1 MKKQLIAAA
10 LITAMFAS
18 LASCGKSSKAAD
30 TNYIYG
36 KIDSIS
42 GNDVVLLLAEENT
55 DNTGA
60 ENDEEDTGTSE
71 KKSSGKHSGRNKG
84 EKPEGFTRPENGEM
98 PSGFDPE
105 NFKGEMPEG
114 FTRPENGE
122 MPSGFDPENFKGE
135 KPEGFTR
142 PENGEMPSGFVPE
155 NFKGEMPE
163 GFTRPENG
171 EMPSGFDPEN
181 FKGEKL
187 EGFSRPENGEKPER
201 GGNNSKYTLTGEQ
214 EEVRIP
220 VGTDVTTSDGVK
232 TDFDA
237 LKAGN
242 IIKCSVEKDSD
253 GKDVVK
259 EVWIVE

>member
-10 LITAMFAS
+10 LITAMFSS

-30 TNYIYG
+30 DTNYIYG
-36 KIDSIS
+36 QIESIS
-42 GNDVVLLLAEENT
+42 GNDVVLNLA
-55 DNTGA
+55 
-60 ENDEEDTGTSE
+60 DEKED
-71 KKSSGKHSGRNKG
+71 KSSGEESETETGSSDKKSKHSGRNK
-84 EKPEGFTRPENGEM
+84 
-98 PSGFDPE
+98 
-105 NFKGEMPEG
+105 
-114 FTRPENGE
+114 
-122 MPSGFDPENFKGE
+122 
-135 KPEGFTR
+135 
-142 PENGEMPSGFVPE
+142 
-155 NFKGEMPE
+155 
-163 GFTRPENG
+163 
-171 EMPSGFDPEN
+171 
-181 FKGEKL
+181 
-187 EGFSRPENGEKPER
+187 GEKPER

>member
-135 KPEGFTR
+135 KPEGF
-142 PENGEMPSGFVPE
+142 
-155 NFKGEMPE
+155 
-163 GFTRPENG
+163 
-171 EMPSGFDPEN
+171 
-181 FKGEKL
+181 
-187 EGFSRPENGEKPER
+187 SRPENGEKPER

-220 VGTDVTTSDGVK
+220 VGTDITTSDGVK

>member
-60 ENDEEDTGTSE
+60 ENDEEETGTSE
-71 KKSSGKHSGRNKG
+71 KKSSVKHSGRNKG
-84 EKPEGFTRPENGEM
+84 EKPEGFTKPENGEM

-135 KPEGFTR
+135 KP
-142 PENGEMPSGFVPE
+142 
-155 NFKGEMPE
+155 
-163 GFTRPENG
+163 
-171 EMPSGFDPEN
+171 
-181 FKGEKL
+181 

>member
-30 TNYIYG
+30 DTNYIYG
-36 KIDSIS
+36 QIESIS
-42 GNDVVLLLAEENT
+42 GNDVVLNLA
-55 DNTGA
+55 
-60 ENDEEDTGTSE
+60 DEKED
-71 KKSSGKHSGRNKG
+71 KSSGEESETETGSSDKKAKHSGRNKG
-84 EKPEGFTRPENGEM
+84 EKPEGFTRSENGEM

-105 NFKGEMPEG
+105 NF
-114 FTRPENGE
+114 NGE
-122 MPSGFDPENFKGE
+122 MP
-135 KPEGFTR
+135 
-142 PENGEMPSGFVPE
+142 
-155 NFKGEMPE
+155 
-163 GFTRPENG
+163 
-171 EMPSGFDPEN
+171 
-181 FKGEKL
+181 

>member
-60 ENDEEDTGTSE
+60 ENDEEETGTSE
-71 KKSSGKHSGRNKG
+71 KKSSVKHSGRNKG
-84 EKPEGFTRPENGEM
+84 EKPEGFTKPENGE
-98 PSGFDPE
+98 
-105 NFKGEMPEG
+105 
-114 FTRPENGE
+114 R
-122 MPSGFDPENFKGE
+122 PSGFDPENFKGE

-142 PENGEMPSGFVPE
+142 PENGEMPSD
-155 NFKGEMPE
+155 
-163 GFTRPENG
+163 
-171 EMPSGFDPEN
+171 FDPEN
-181 FKGEKL
+181 FKGEKP

-242 IIKCSVEKDSD
+242 IIKCSVEKNSD

>member
-60 ENDEEDTGTSE
+60 ENDEEETGTSE
-71 KKSSGKHSGRNKG
+71 KKSSVKHSGRNKG
-84 EKPEGFTRPENGEM
+84 EKPEGFTKPENGEM

-114 FTRPENGE
+114 FTKPENGE

-135 KPEGFTR
+135 IP
-142 PENGEMPSGFVPE
+142 
-155 NFKGEMPE
+155 
-163 GFTRPENG
+163 
-171 EMPSGFDPEN
+171 
-181 FKGEKL
+181 

-214 EEVRIP
+214 KEVRIP

>member
-60 ENDEEDTGTSE
+60 ENDEEETGTSE
-71 KKSSGKHSGRNKG
+71 KKSSVKHSGRNKG

-114 FTRPENGE
+114 FTRSENGE
-122 MPSGFDPENFKGE
+122 MPSGFDPENF
-135 KPEGFTR
+135 
-142 PENGEMPSGFVPE
+142 NGEMP
-155 NFKGEMPE
+155 
-163 GFTRPENG
+163 
-171 EMPSGFDPEN
+171 
-181 FKGEKL
+181 

>member
-60 ENDEEDTGTSE
+60 ENDEEETGTSE
-71 KKSSGKHSGRNKG
+71 KKSSVKHSGRNKG

-135 KPEGFTR
+135 KP
-142 PENGEMPSGFVPE
+142 
-155 NFKGEMPE
+155 
-163 GFTRPENG
+163 
-171 EMPSGFDPEN
+171 
-181 FKGEKL
+181 

>member
-60 ENDEEDTGTSE
+60 ENDEEETGTSE
-71 KKSSGKHSGRNKG
+71 KKSSVKHSGRNKG

-98 PSGFDPE
+98 
-105 NFKGEMPEG
+105 
-114 FTRPENGE
+114 
-122 MPSGFDPENFKGE
+122 
-135 KPEGFTR
+135 
-142 PENGEMPSGFVPE
+142 
-155 NFKGEMPE
+155 
-163 GFTRPENG
+163 
-171 EMPSGFDPEN
+171 
-181 FKGEKL
+181 
-187 EGFSRPENGEKPER
+187 PER

-253 GKDVVK
+253 GKEVVK

>member
-60 ENDEEDTGTSE
+60 ENDEEETGTSE
-71 KKSSGKHSGRNKG
+71 MKSSVKHSGRNKG
-84 EKPEGFTRPENGEM
+84 EKPEGFTKPENGEM

-135 KPEGFTR
+135 
-142 PENGEMPSGFVPE
+142 MP
-155 NFKGEMPE
+155 
-163 GFTRPENG
+163 
-171 EMPSGFDPEN
+171 
-181 FKGEKL
+181 

-201 GGNNSKYTLTGEQ
+201 GENNSKYTLTGEQ

>member
-84 EKPEGFTRPENGEM
+84 EKPEGFTKPENGEMPSGFDPENFKGKMPEGFTKPENGEM

-135 KPEGFTR
+135 
-142 PENGEMPSGFVPE
+142 MP
-155 NFKGEMPE
+155 
-163 GFTRPENG
+163 
-171 EMPSGFDPEN
+171 
-181 FKGEKL
+181 

-253 GKDVVK
+253 GKDLVK

>member
-60 ENDEEDTGTSE
+60 ENDEEETGTSE
-71 KKSSGKHSGRNKG
+71 KKSSVKHSGRN
-84 EKPEGFTRPENGEM
+84 
-98 PSGFDPE
+98 
-105 NFKGEMPEG
+105 
-114 FTRPENGE
+114 
-122 MPSGFDPENFKGE
+122 
-135 KPEGFTR
+135 
-142 PENGEMPSGFVPE
+142 
-155 NFKGEMPE
+155 
-163 GFTRPENG
+163 
-171 EMPSGFDPEN
+171 
-181 FKGEKL
+181 KGEKL

>member
-98 PSGFDPE
+98 PLGFDPE

-114 FTRPENGE
+114 FTRSENGE
-122 MPSGFDPENFKGE
+122 MPSGFDPENF
-135 KPEGFTR
+135 
-142 PENGEMPSGFVPE
+142 NGEMP
-155 NFKGEMPE
+155 
-163 GFTRPENG
+163 
-171 EMPSGFDPEN
+171 
-181 FKGEKL
+181 

>member
-60 ENDEEDTGTSE
+60 ENDEEETGTSE
-71 KKSSGKHSGRNKG
+71 KKSSVKHSGRNKG
-84 EKPEGFTRPENGEM
+84 EKPEGFTKPENGEM

-114 FTRPENGE
+114 FTKPENGE

-135 KPEGFTR
+135 KPE
-142 PENGEMPSGFVPE
+142 
-155 NFKGEMPE
+155 
-163 GFTRPENG
+163 
-171 EMPSGFDPEN
+171 D
-181 FKGEKL
+181 
-187 EGFSRPENGEKPER
+187 FSRPENGEKPER
-201 GGNNSKYTLTGEQ
+201 SGNNSKYTLTGEQ

>member
-60 ENDEEDTGTSE
+60 ENDEEETGTSE
-71 KKSSGKHSGRNKG
+71 KKSSVKHSGRNKG
-84 EKPEGFTRPENGEM
+84 EK
-98 PSGFDPE
+98 
-105 NFKGEMPEG
+105 PEG

-142 PENGEMPSGFVPE
+142 PENGEM
-155 NFKGEMPE
+155 
-163 GFTRPENG
+163 
-171 EMPSGFDPEN
+171 
-181 FKGEKL
+181 
-187 EGFSRPENGEKPER
+187 PER

>member
-114 FTRPENGE
+114 FTRSENGE
-122 MPSGFDPENFKGE
+122 MPSGFDPENF
-135 KPEGFTR
+135 
-142 PENGEMPSGFVPE
+142 NGEMP
-155 NFKGEMPE
+155 
-163 GFTRPENG
+163 
-171 EMPSGFDPEN
+171 
-181 FKGEKL
+181 

>member
-135 KPEGFTR
+135 KPEGF
-142 PENGEMPSGFVPE
+142 
-155 NFKGEMPE
+155 
-163 GFTRPENG
+163 
-171 EMPSGFDPEN
+171 
-181 FKGEKL
+181 
-187 EGFSRPENGEKPER
+187 SRPENGEKPER

>member
-60 ENDEEDTGTSE
+60 ENDEEETGTSE
-71 KKSSGKHSGRNKG
+71 KKSSVKHSGRNKG

-105 NFKGEMPEG
+105 NFKGEIPEG
-114 FTRPENGE
+114 FSRPENGE

-135 KPEGFTR
+135 KP
-142 PENGEMPSGFVPE
+142 
-155 NFKGEMPE
+155 
-163 GFTRPENG
+163 
-171 EMPSGFDPEN
+171 
-181 FKGEKL
+181 

>member
-60 ENDEEDTGTSE
+60 ENDEEETGTSE
-71 KKSSGKHSGRNKG
+71 KKSSVKHSGSNKG

-135 KPEGFTR
+135 KPEGFTK
-142 PENGEMPSGFVPE
+142 PENGEMPERSG
-155 NFKGEMPE
+155 K
-163 GFTRPENG
+163 
-171 EMPSGFDPEN
+171 S
-181 FKGEKL
+181 
-187 EGFSRPENGEKPER
+187 
-201 GGNNSKYTLTGEQ
+201 SKYTLTGEQ